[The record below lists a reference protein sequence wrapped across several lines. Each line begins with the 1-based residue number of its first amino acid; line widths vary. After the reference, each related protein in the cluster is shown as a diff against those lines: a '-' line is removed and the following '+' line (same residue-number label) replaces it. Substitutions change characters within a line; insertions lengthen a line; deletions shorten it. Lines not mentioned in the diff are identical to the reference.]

1 MRRATLQD
9 FRYRVQILLF
19 QSTLSVRRATSSSL
33 RDKESSWIS
42 IHALR
47 EESDCHIQHHQ
58 VLLQISIHA
67 LREESDPPPSKRIT
81 PLIFISIH
89 ALREESDPS
98 LLISTAVPEWFQST
112 LSVRRATS
120 RGYFRAYGTWFQS
133 TLSVRRATLFICVV
147 CKTANGFQST
157 LSVRRATILR
167 FIKAI
172 N

>member
-1 MRRATLQD
+1 MT
-9 FRYRVQILLF
+9 ILNILTFCILF
-19 QSTLSVRRATSSSL
+19 QSTLSVRRAT
-33 RDKESSWIS
+33 I
-42 IHALR
+42 
-47 EESDCHIQHHQ
+47 
-58 VLLQISIHA
+58 LLYDTLDVFSISIHA